1 MKKFI
6 PCFLMLAG
14 LLSVLSGCGGYDY
27 SAHISDE
34 RSDLFRAETED
45 FTLTVACVEREHPF
59 LTDGVAAER
68 SRMLEAV
75 LAAPAGSEYEIY
87 FLEDAPKGGDMSF
100 RSVSSDYYYSRSVE
114 QFPSG
119 SLSLRIVKD
128 GVAEDLLATSV
139 KTEHTLSPQQALD
152 KALSAEKAKIDGM
165 MSGGKFH
172 GEFHVRLLKRDK
184 TYYYVGIVDEKGI
197 LSLLLDS
204 ETGEVLARRQTE
216 T

>member
-100 RSVSSDYYYSRSVE
+100 RSV
-114 QFPSG
+114 
-119 SLSLRIVKD
+119 KD

-139 KTEHTLSPQQALD
+139 KAEHTLSPQQALD